1 MRGTVVVS
9 QRWHPHPLSLL
20 PQQRDSSDALGE
32 DALDLMH
39 AQSVTQ
45 SRIALQIWV
54 LSSVRKLAKIIG
66 ENVNQGHR
74 SKN

>member
-1 MRGTVVVS
+1 LRVAGK
-9 QRWHPHPLSLL
+9 L
-20 PQQRDSSDALGE
+20 
-32 DALDLMH
+32 
-39 AQSVTQ
+39 
-45 SRIALQIWV
+45 V